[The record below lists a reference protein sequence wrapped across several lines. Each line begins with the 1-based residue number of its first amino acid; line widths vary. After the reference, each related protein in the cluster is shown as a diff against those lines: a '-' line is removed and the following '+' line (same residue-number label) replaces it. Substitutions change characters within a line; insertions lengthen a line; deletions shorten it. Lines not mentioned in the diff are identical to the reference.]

1 MNHIPTLF
9 LMTSLLA
16 ASATPSLAA
25 PIQKRICIK
34 NTVTTPTRVVE
45 TLTDFYVENVN
56 GAYASL
62 AGMVCSTLPDTGIEE
77 CFPANGSLILRN
89 GQPEFS
95 YEATNNFSANSLDV
109 LQIENGHFTLDPQN
123 QTWKGGAFVGRVVN
137 GSISWQTFNPIMAES
152 VTCPVTP
159 KADRQAV
166 KNLIDRL
173 AKASR

>member
-9 LMTSLLA
+9 LTTSLLA
-16 ASATPSLAA
+16 ASATPSLAG

-34 NTVTTPTRVVE
+34 NTVTTPARVVE
-45 TLTDFYVENVN
+45 TLTDFYVEDVN

-77 CFPANGSLILRN
+77 CFPASGSLIVRN
-89 GQPEFS
+89 GLPEFS
-95 YEATNNFSANSLDV
+95 YEATNSITTNSIDV
-109 LQIENGHFTLDPQN
+109 LQIENGHFTLDPQS

-137 GSISWQTFNPIMAES
+137 GSITWQTFNPITAEP

-159 KADRQAV
+159 KADRQAL

>member
-1 MNHIPTLF
+1 MNRIPALF
-9 LMTSLLA
+9 LLTALLA
-16 ASATPSLAA
+16 SSVTPSTAG
-25 PIQKRICIK
+25 PKQKRICIK

-45 TLTDFYVENVN
+45 TLSDFYVVDQQ
-56 GAYASL
+56 GAYARL

-77 CFPANGSLILRN
+77 CFPANGSLIVRN
-89 GQPEFS
+89 GLPEFS
-95 YEATNNFSANSLDV
+95 YEATNSFSTNSLDV

-137 GSISWQTFNPIMAES
+137 GSISWQTFNPILAES

-159 KADRQAV
+159 KADRQAA